1 MSIKKPTTIITI
13 VLVLALIF
21 ASAWTFWNIIQ
32 HRQLKGSDKE
42 IPFITSNNKAVETEK
57 ILNWVLDNDIKNLKK
72 SLKKINSKNPQLAK
86 KLKRYIKENEGKPTV
101 TSTESV
107 GPLDGIETK
116 THDENNSENKFS
128 EIIQRIEDKI
138 EDIKP
143 ETTQLSSKVI
153 RFKINNSN
161 IYYTGEIE
169 DGKAN
174 GIGKGVFDNGN
185 VYEGEWVDNKI
196 EGKGKEKFP
205 DGSYYE
211 GEFLNNSRHG
221 NGTFLYKTN
230 EKYVGD
236 WKNNTRDGKGILY
249 DKKGKEKY
257 KGEWKNDIFI
267 YWFS

>member
-13 VLVLALIF
+13 ILALALIF
-21 ASAWTFWNIIQ
+21 ATISLFWNIIQ

-42 IPFITSNNKAVETEK
+42 IPFLTSRNKSIDTEQL
-57 ILNWVLDNDIKNLKK
+57 LNWVLDNDIKNLKK
-72 SLKKINSKNPQLAK
+72 SIKKNQIKNPQLSK
-86 KLKRYIKENEGKPTV
+86 KLNRYIKENEGKPTISNTETV
-101 TSTESV
+101 TTLE
-107 GPLDGIETK
+107 GLETK
-116 THDENNSENKFS
+116 SIEEDKSENKFS
-128 EIIQRIEDKI
+128 EIIQRIEEKI
-138 EDIKP
+138 EDKKP
-143 ETTQLSSKVI
+143 ETIVFSSKVI
-153 RFKINNSN
+153 RFKINNNN

-185 VYEGEWVDNKI
+185 VYEGEWVNNKI

-211 GEFLNNSRHG
+211 GQFLNNERHG
-221 NGTFLYKTN
+221 NGTFLYKNN

-236 WKNNTRDGKGILY
+236 WENNTRDGKGILY

-267 YWFS
+267 Y

>member
-21 ASAWTFWNIIQ
+21 ASVSTFWNIIQ
-32 HRQLKGSDKE
+32 HRKLKGSDKE

-267 YWFS
+267 Y